1 MKNFILFSVVFI
13 FVITGCR
20 KEIDVDLNDANPK
33 VIIEA
38 NYIAT
43 DSLVRVKVSLTSSYF
58 DVFESNV
65 IDNAVVTIQQ
75 EGGTEIVVPL
85 VGNGV
90 YELSNFP
97 PVFGSNY
104 TVTVTHDG
112 VEYVANSALL
122 PVMEL
127 LPSYLEFQEA
137 SLFSDEGYW
146 IYYSFQD
153 PAGLGN
159 CYKLIP
165 TYGGVRYDKYNEF
178 AKGNDKLT
186 DGNLI
191 ERPLI
196 ETFQL
201 GDVVI
206 LELQSINQ
214 TVFQYYTQ
222 LSSASSGFNAAVGNP
237 DYLWTNNA
245 LGYFS
250 AYGYSLDTVVV
261 TE

>member
-1 MKNFILFSVVFI
+1 MKQVLLYTIVFLFAI
-13 FVITGCR
+13 GCR

-33 VIIEA
+33 VMIEA
-38 NYIAT
+38 NYNAT
-43 DSLVRVKVSLTSSYF
+43 DSLVRVKVSVTSSYF
-58 DVFESNV
+58 DVFETNH
-65 IDNAVVTIQQ
+65 INDAVVTIKV
-75 EGGTEIVVPL
+75 EGGSEIVIPFL
-85 VGNGV
+85 ADGL
-90 YELSNFP
+90 YELTNFP
-97 PVFGSNY
+97 PTFGSNY
-104 TVTVTHDG
+104 VVSVTYDG
-112 VEYVANSALL
+112 VAYIATSNLM

-127 LPSYLEFQEA
+127 LPSTIEYQQE
-137 SLFSDEGYW
+137 SIFSDEGYW

-165 TYGGVRYDKYNEF
+165 TYGGKRYDKYNEF
-178 AKGNDKLT
+178 AKGSDDLT

-191 ERPLI
+191 LRPLI
-196 ETFQL
+196 ETFQV
-201 GDVVI
+201 GDTVV

-214 TVFQYYTQ
+214 RILQYYNQ

-237 DYLWTNNA
+237 DYLWSNNA

-250 AYGYSLDTVVV
+250 AYGYSRDTVVV